1 GALASRGG
9 APPPGVPTPARRV
22 VGLRRLAG
30 WLERVVLEAEIA
42 QLRDEGAD
50 RPAGQAPDRPA
61 DEADRAAEQRAA
73 SGAPVLG
80 LDELRLA
87 VRSDIQ
93 NGGGADLVAHGPP
106 ERPARTGA
114 AGRGGE
120 GGRQELAG

>member
-1 GALASRGG
+1 RLQ
-9 APPPGVPTPARRV
+9 
-22 VGLRRLAG
+22 RLAEL
-30 WLERVVLEAEIA
+30 LELVVLEAGIA

-50 RPAGQAPDRPA
+50 RTAGQDPDRPA

-93 NGGGADLVAHGPP
+93 NGGVAALVAPVPSQRPPGP
-106 ERPARTGA
+106 GA
-114 AGRGGE
+114 AGRGG
-120 GGRQELAG
+120 GGWRQDVAG